1 MQFFSQVAEPN
12 HLFGEVESFVT
23 TGSVHLALLE
33 QYPMLVP
40 NNEVVKLYA
49 DVKLLGSHHVP
60 VAGPPGPDLC
70 AIFCENIVAKC
81 VKVEVDEPYVFA
93 YLTPTTDFNCK

>member
-1 MQFFSQVAEPN
+1 M
-12 HLFGEVESFVT
+12 
-23 TGSVHLALLE
+23 
-33 QYPMLVP
+33 
-40 NNEVVKLYA
+40 
-49 DVKLLGSHHVP
+49 GSHHVP

-93 YLTPTTDFNCK
+93 YLTPITDFNCK